1 MEIRRRFRRLGRTMA
16 TILWFR
22 VDDGWIY
29 YVIVGGYA
37 AIVSAAVW
45 LLTRHGWLPVAV
57 GFVVLLDGM
66 TGLLVLLNRW
76 LTRRLRGPT

>member
-1 MEIRRRFRRLGRTMA
+1 MESRRRLHSLGRAMA

-29 YVIVGGYA
+29 YVVVGGYA
-37 AIVSAAVW
+37 AIVSTALW
-45 LLTRHGWLPVAV
+45 LLTRHGWLPILV
-57 GFVVLLDGM
+57 GFAVLLDGM

-76 LTRRLRGPT
+76 LTRRWQGPS